1 MPENPQRIRRESAE
15 NPLRIRWESF
25 PIVVDGCSLHLWRV
39 LQNHPR
45 SPNHFSDSRPIPTG
59 SPTADRRNA
68 TEAGDQSSLVSSQ
81 SSIRKVPDGRES
93 VLQYLFFLDLLGIHQ
108 NPHSVAGNLFQ
119 PSQRIPIHP
128 KVIRRQLIGGRCSV
142 SLWKHA
148 EEYRRFT
155 RPIRSTSGASA
166 RESRMVRCQDRRRK
180 PRVAIDILTPLGRFS
195 NWWIFLIFAG

>member
-1 MPENPQRIRRESAE
+1 MFSSSLTRLTESSTISQSFLGFPPDSDWISDRGPKKCHRGRRSILPCFIPIINKKSTRRE
-15 NPLRIRWESF
+15 RICF
-25 PIVVDGCSLHLWRV
+25 
-39 LQNHPR
+39 
-45 SPNHFSDSRPIPTG
+45 
-59 SPTADRRNA
+59 A
-68 TEAGDQSSLVSSQ
+68 
-81 SSIRKVPDGRES
+81 VP
-93 VLQYLFFLDLLGIHQ
+93 FFLDLLGIHQ